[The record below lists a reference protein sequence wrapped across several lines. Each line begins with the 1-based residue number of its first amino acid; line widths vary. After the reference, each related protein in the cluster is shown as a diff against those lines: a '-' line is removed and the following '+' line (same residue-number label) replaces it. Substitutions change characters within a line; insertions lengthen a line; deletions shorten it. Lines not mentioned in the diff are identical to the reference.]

1 MAACGAA
8 QARALGRLSVVDA
21 PAGWDEDA
29 ARSSW
34 GHTLQSSAWA
44 RIRERQGWRPEFVRI
59 GDRSPLALVLW
70 RDALP
75 GRPIGYAPR
84 GPIVAPGDARGL
96 AAALG
101 RLADLARER
110 SAIFLK
116 VDPELAPGFA
126 SPALRDAGFRRAGDI
141 QPVLA
146 TLQLDLTPDEDALMA
161 ALEKDTRWSV
171 RQGAKRGVG
180 LREARDEAG
189 LRAFYDLYTETGGR
203 AGFITRTWPYYRDTW
218 RTLIESDLATLR
230 LAEIEG
236 VAVAGALVWRCGD
249 RALYQTGAT
258 NEAGRKTY
266 AAYALLWECIIEAK
280 RAGRTVFDMG
290 GIPLDLD
297 RKDDPMYGPYLF
309 KRGFGGVVRHWVGAH
324 DTAPSPL
331 LYRTFLLAEPVYTN
345 ALRAAARLRR

>member
-8 QARALGRLSVVDA
+8 QARALGRLIVSEA
-21 PAGWDEDA
+21 PAGWDEAA
-29 ARSSW
+29 ARSPW

-44 RIRERQGWRPEFVRI
+44 TIRAAQGWRPEFVKV
-59 GDRSPLALVLW
+59 GDPLPLALVLW

-84 GPIVAPGDARGL
+84 GPIVAPNDPNDLHL
-96 AAALG
+96 ALR
-101 RLADLARER
+101 RLSELARER
-110 SAIFLK
+110 NAIFLK
-116 VDPELAPGFA
+116 VDPELDPEFA
-126 SPALRDAGFRRAGDI
+126 SPALHDAGFRRASDI

-171 RQGAKRGVG
+171 RQGAKRGVT
-180 LREARDEAG
+180 LREGRDEAA
-189 LRAFYDLYTETGGR
+189 LRAFYDLYVETGGR

-218 RTLIESDLATLR
+218 RTLIDSDLATLR
-230 LAEIEG
+230 LAEADG
-236 VAVAGALVWRCGD
+236 VAVAGAMVWRCGD

-258 NEAGRKTY
+258 NDAGRKTH
-266 AAYALLWECIIEAK
+266 AAYALLWQCIIEAK

-290 GIPLDLD
+290 GIPLDIE

-309 KRGFGGVVRHWVGAH
+309 KRGFGGVVRRWVGAH
-324 DTAPSPL
+324 DIVPSPF
-331 LYRTFLLAEPVYTN
+331 LYRTFLVAEPLYTN
-345 ALRAAARLRR
+345 ALRAVGRVRR